1 LRAKFRQALRP
12 FQVFR
17 SWCALARTVTL
28 DVNNVLRYGVCVIKS
43 FRDKETSKVF
53 HRELS
58 SRLPN
63 DIQRTAMR
71 ELWLLDAA
79 ETLEEL
85 RLPPSNKLEKLHGS
99 RQGQCSIRINDQ
111 WRICFRWERGD
122 AFEVAIT
129 DYH

>member
-1 LRAKFRQALRP
+1 
-12 FQVFR
+12 
-17 SWCALARTVTL
+17 
-28 DVNNVLRYGVCVIKS
+28 
-43 FRDKETSKVF
+43 
-53 HRELS
+53 
-58 SRLPN
+58 
-63 DIQRTAMR
+63 MR
-71 ELWLLDAA
+71 KLWLLDAA